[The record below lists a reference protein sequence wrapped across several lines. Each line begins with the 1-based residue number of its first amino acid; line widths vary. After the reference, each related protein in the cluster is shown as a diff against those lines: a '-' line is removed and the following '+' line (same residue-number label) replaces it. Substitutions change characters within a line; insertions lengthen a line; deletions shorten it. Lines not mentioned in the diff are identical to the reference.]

1 MPCETF
7 ASTGAS
13 PAFGTSLAALG
24 ATIAPTYSADYY
36 AASLS
41 VCTRV
46 AYTGPLGYVQLSLR
60 AFGGADRTR
69 PLVGV
74 TPESKQL
81 LLGGGVECPAAAA
94 PVVTADPPTI
104 DLLGP

>member
-7 ASTGAS
+7 ASDGAS

-24 ATIAPTYSADYY
+24 ATIAPSYTADYY
-36 AASLS
+36 AASLA

-46 AYTGPLGYVQLSLR
+46 SYTGPLGS
-60 AFGGADRTR
+60 TC
-69 PLVGV
+69 
-74 TPESKQL
+74 ES
-81 LLGGGVECPAAAA
+81 GSCPAAAA
-94 PVVTADPPTI
+94 PGGTADPPTI

>member
-46 AYTGPLGYVQLSLR
+46 A
-60 AFGGADRTR
+60 
-69 PLVGV
+69 
-74 TPESKQL
+74 
-81 LLGGGVECPAAAA
+81 
-94 PVVTADPPTI
+94 
-104 DLLGP
+104 